1 LKIFLLYP
9 MIFFQINFRT
19 FICICIVVT
28 YQIKIKQKPFSKEI
42 FQYLILLSITWIMYC
57 TKKIVLN
64 LIRDETFISFT
75 SYLTQIFVHFNIFLV
90 IHNIYIYKFSN
101 TSLNILTLIK
111 FIIKLFNDIIEWKFV
126 AKFFT

>member
-1 LKIFLLYP
+1 
-9 MIFFQINFRT
+9 
-19 FICICIVVT
+19 
-28 YQIKIKQKPFSKEI
+28 
-42 FQYLILLSITWIMYC
+42 MYC

-111 FIIKLFNDIIEWKFV
+111 FIIKLFNDIIE
-126 AKFFT
+126 